1 MNLGGGGARIG
12 LALGLLGRLLRQRD
26 GVRDAPSDPGAQ
38 AGLGGVARRRDEE
51 PSRRGAADV
60 ERLRAGPPE
69 QGIRLRRLD
78 SDDEVAPVH
87 ADGHVAAEEERDAAE
102 HFLLGDARLA
112 PENGP
117 DAVRLSARVAH
128 ASRERVS
135 PHEAWR
141 EAMEKTPS
149 RRAENPRYKRV

>member
-1 MNLGGGGARIG
+1 MNLEGGGTRIG
-12 LALGLLGRLLRQRD
+12 LALGLLGRLLLQRD
-26 GVRDAPSDPGAQ
+26 GVCEAPSDPGAQ
-38 AGLGGVARRRDEE
+38 VRLGAVTRRRDEE
-51 PSRRGAADV
+51 PSRRGAAAAAEV
-60 ERLRAGPPE
+60 ERLRAGLPE

-78 SDDEVAPVH
+78 SDDEVVPVH
-87 ADGHVAAEEERDAAE
+87 ADGHVAAEEERDPAE

-128 ASRERVS
+128 ASRECVC

-141 EAMEKTPS
+141 GYGEDPLAPGGKP
-149 RRAENPRYKRV
+149 PI